1 MKKIFYRILEN
12 GLELYNLKRA
22 TEDSAGFDLVA
33 AVNKKITLKP
43 NTTKEKRFDGFPY
56 GSQLRNPKS
65 RKGPF
70 EASGAWQF

>member
-1 MKKIFYRILEN
+1 MKKIYYKILEN

-43 NTTKEKRFDGFPY
+43 NTTLLVPTGFSFNY
-56 GSQLRNPKS
+56 QKVLKLKLDLDQGLL
-65 RKGPF
+65 
-70 EASGAWQF
+70 